1 MKTSTQSGTLFL
13 IIINLALL
21 GLVLARGNPPQP
33 DPAVVPILRVRVLEL
48 VDDKGRV
55 RAELKVLPAQP
66 DFKTSEGATGYPEA
80 VQLRLLTSQNGPN
93 VKLVTTEDG
102 AGLVIGGE
110 KGYIQLVSRE
120 KEPAINLVTKDGRTK
135 SLTP

>member
-102 AGLVIGGE
+102 AGL
-110 KGYIQLVSRE
+110 
-120 KEPAINLVTKDGRTK
+120 
-135 SLTP
+135 